1 MTVDCW
7 LFLQDNEVAAVQPP
21 PVVHYSQD
29 HTANNGAEQISPPH
43 QPIEFPRS
51 EPENRNPNPPDSRY
65 PDPRYPPY
73 TDSRYN
79 PVQPEIRYPVQ
90 PERNPITPARRP
102 SPPVN
107 QPEGHTH
114 TSGPGVSS
122 VDFITTFAKVPFVYL
137 LFWRHFLSLCS
148 CILLPWI
155 LHKWGTWEAF
165 VGQTSCASSRLG
177 PWVWREHS
185 EPSCLPNFRI
195 STVSSANPTERHYRL
210 LTSRCV
216 VRYFIPDYQSNKPLD
231 YTDFNMVKSVKTM
244 IKSL

>member
-1 MTVDCW
+1 MSVSIPEGMTVACW

-73 TDSRYN
+73 TDNRYN

-122 VDFITTFAKVPFVYL
+122 VNKVTTFAQVPFVYFHFDATVFL
-137 LFWRHFLSLCS
+137 CAVASYCPEFSTSGEHERHSWGRLSV
-148 CILLPWI
+148 LPASSGRGDEGNI
-155 LHKWGTWEAF
+155 QSLPVF
-165 VGQTSCASSRLG
+165 QTSGSLQYR
-177 PWVWREHS
+177 PQIRQ
-185 EPSCLPNFRI
+185 
-195 STVSSANPTERHYRL
+195 RH
-210 LTSRCV
+210 
-216 VRYFIPDYQSNKPLD
+216 I
-231 YTDFNMVKSVKTM
+231 TDC
-244 IKSL
+244 

>member
-1 MTVDCW
+1 MSVSIPEGMTVACW

-43 QPIEFPRS
+43 QPIEFPRN
-51 EPENRNPNPPDSRY
+51 EPESRNPNPPDSRY

-73 TDSRYN
+73 TDNRYN

-122 VDFITTFAKVPFVYL
+122 V
-137 LFWRHFLSLCS
+137 
-148 CILLPWI
+148 
-155 LHKWGTWEAF
+155 
-165 VGQTSCASSRLG
+165 
-177 PWVWREHS
+177 
-185 EPSCLPNFRI
+185 N
-195 STVSSANPTERHYRL
+195 
-210 LTSRCV
+210 
-216 VRYFIPDYQSNKPLD
+216 
-231 YTDFNMVKSVKTM
+231 
-244 IKSL
+244 